1 MKTDHHKIESL
12 ITPIVNAMGYDV
24 WSIELRKSRRNTLVR
39 IYVDVPV
46 GDERKSVSVEDN
58 SQISKQIDAL
68 FDVENPILESYILEV
83 SSPGLNRSL
92 SKLEHYQR
100 YIGSVVHIVLRQP
113 EDGKYDFTGKIQE
126 VFGDT
131 LKLVINNE
139 VVTFLLTNIYKAN
152 LVPCF

>member
-1 MKTDHHKIESL
+1 M
-12 ITPIVNAMGYDV
+12 
-24 WSIELRKSRRNTLVR
+24 
-39 IYVDVPV
+39 
-46 GDERKSVSVEDN
+46 
-58 SQISKQIDAL
+58 
-68 FDVENPILESYILEV
+68 ENPILESYILEV

>member
-1 MKTDHHKIESL
+1 MKVDHHKIESL
-12 ITPIVNAMGYDV
+12 ITPIVNAMGY
-24 WSIELRKSRRNTLVR
+24 SIWNVELRKSRRNVLVR
-39 IYVDVPV
+39 IYVDVPA
-46 GDERKSVSVEDN
+46 GDERKSVSIDDCSLISN
-58 SQISKQIDAL
+58 QIGAL

-100 YIGSVVHIVLRQP
+100 YVGNIIHIVLRQP

-126 VFGDT
+126 VFDNT
-131 LKLVINNE
+131 LKLIVNNE

-152 LVPCF
+152 LAPF

>member
-39 IYVDVPV
+39 IYVDMPV
-46 GDERKSVSVEDN
+46 GDERKSVSVDDC
-58 SQISKQIDAL
+58 SQVSKQIDAL